1 MAQNIKIPIRTANI
15 EKQKEAIKL
24 WKVSQADKKR
34 VLSFINDVEIGLVT
48 GNPIKPNSLS
58 DYISTLKVA
67 LEFLKKDSH
76 KLKEEDVKEFLG
88 AMLKDK
94 LVWECK
100 MRDETGNLISKFTPY
115 SNAKKIKMKNLLTS
129 FFNYTL
135 KDNAHKL
142 TKVLS
147 IKMKIKLSTPNCLT
161 EEEVEKLF
169 KAAKTKKQRYII
181 SGLYSSGAR
190 IEEFVNIRYED
201 YRMSDKDNPYIRLT
215 LKEEYSKTK
224 GRTISLYWKHATKA
238 IQEFLEQRIDEGI
251 QSNEQVLKAS
261 YGGMRKF
268 LNRIGKQVLN
278 KRVHPHLFRHSAAT
292 RMANRL
298 NRQDLCIYFGWRF
311 SSPMPDL
318 YISRGNVEQRELDEK
333 FKKSDM
339 EDLKEELETQKR
351 LFKIDRDN
359 MLKSN
364 EETKK
369 WFIETLTNFKKEMLE
384 TKDLLEVATT
394 NKK

>member
-24 WKVSQADKKR
+24 WKISQADKKR

-58 DYISTLKVA
+58 DYVSTLKVA

-142 TKVLS
+142 TKILS
-147 IKMKIKLSTPNCLT
+147 TKMKTKLSTPNCLT

-169 KAAKTKKQRYII
+169 KAAKTKEQRYII
-181 SGLYSSGAR
+181 SVLYSSGAR
-190 IEEFVNIRYED
+190 IEEFYNIRYED
-201 YRMSDKDNPYIRLT
+201 VRMPSKDNPYLT
-215 LKEEYSKTK
+215 FTP
-224 GRTISLYWKHATKA
+224 LY
-238 IQEFLEQRIDEGI
+238 
-251 QSNEQVLKAS
+251 
-261 YGGMRKF
+261 
-268 LNRIGKQVLN
+268 
-278 KRVHPHLFRHSAAT
+278 
-292 RMANRL
+292 
-298 NRQDLCIYFGWRF
+298 
-311 SSPMPDL
+311 
-318 YISRGNVEQRELDEK
+318 
-333 FKKSDM
+333 
-339 EDLKEELETQKR
+339 
-351 LFKIDRDN
+351 
-359 MLKSN
+359 
-364 EETKK
+364 
-369 WFIETLTNFKKEMLE
+369 
-384 TKDLLEVATT
+384 
-394 NKK
+394 

>member
-1 MAQNIKIPIRTANI
+1 MPFEKIDIHPINLERSKLNLKKYAPTEQEYKTSLKWLENVSI
-15 EKQKEAIKL
+15 EK
-24 WKVSQADKKR
+24 
-34 VLSFINDVEIGLVT
+34 
-48 GNPIKPNSLS
+48 SLS
-58 DYISTLKVA
+58 ARRQERLLHDLVLFFKIY
-67 LEFLKKDSH
+67 KKPTNKITKEDLV
-76 KLKEEDVKEFLG
+76 KLKESFLNKKI
-88 AMLKDK
+88 LSNDDK
-94 LVWECK
+94 
-100 MRDETGNLISKFTPY
+100 PY
-115 SNAKKIKMKNLLTS
+115 SDSVVEGLTETIVRYLEDTYPKRMNEFISSTNKPLRSWFIMRGKKKTPEILNENEIKKLYKETNLLWQK
-129 FFNYTL
+129 Y
-135 KDNAHKL
+135 AIA
-142 TKVLS
+142 VL
-147 IKMKIKLSTPNCLT
+147 
-161 EEEVEKLF
+161 F
-169 KAAKTKKQRYII
+169 
-181 SGLYSSGAR
+181 GSGAR
-190 IEEFVNIRYED
+190 IEEFLNFRFED
-201 YRMSDKDNPYIRLT
+201 FEEPTKNFPYWQVDI
-215 LKEEYSKTK
+215 KEEYSKTL
-224 GRTISLYWKHATKA
+224 GRKVGLYWDYCTEA
-238 IQEFLEQRIDEGI
+238 IAKYLASIERKNVKDRVLEVNYDAVRMFLTR
-251 QSNEQVLKAS
+251 L
-261 YGGMRKF
+261 
-268 LNRIGKQVLN
+268 GKRVLN

>member
-1 MAQNIKIPIRTANI
+1 MWKIS
-15 EKQKEAIKL
+15 E
-24 WKVSQADKKR
+24 ADKKR
-34 VLSFINDVEIGLVT
+34 VLAFINNIEIGLIT

-58 DYISTLKVA
+58 DYMSTLKVA

-76 KLKEEDVKEFLG
+76 KLKEEDVKDFLG
-88 AMLKDK
+88 DMLKDK
-94 LVWECK
+94 LVWK
-100 MRDETGNLISKFTPY
+100 FKTKDENGNLISQLKPY

-129 FFNYTL
+129 FLNYTL
-135 KDNAHKL
+135 KDDANKL
-142 TKVLS
+142 IKILS
-147 IKMKIKLSTPNCLT
+147 TRMRVKLSTPNCLT
-161 EEEVEKLF
+161 EEEIEKLYN
-169 KAAKTKKQRYII
+169 ASKTKQQRYII
-181 SGLYSSGAR
+181 AMLYSSGAR
-190 IEEFVNIRYED
+190 AEEFFNIRRED
-201 YRMSDKDNPYIRLT
+201 IQMPNEDNPYIRLT

-224 GRTISLYWKHATKA
+224 GRTISLYWKHATRA
-238 IQEFLEQRIDEGI
+238 VQELLEKRIDEGI
-251 QSNEQVLKAS
+251 QANEQVLQTS
-261 YGGMRKF
+261 YGGARKF
-268 LNRIGKQVLN
+268 LNRIGKKVLG
-278 KRVHPHLFRHSAAT
+278 KRVHFHLFRHSAAT

-351 LFKIDRDN
+351 LFKIDRDE
-359 MLKSN
+359 MLKNN

-369 WFIETLTNFKKEMLE
+369 WFIETLTNFKKEMME
-384 TKDLLEVATT
+384 TKDLLNLATI